1 MKDLREAT
9 AHKNWRGGVH
19 TQCTHTQG
27 RPFCIYPQ
35 DGSVTQKFV
44 IEAHALFW
52 LQIQLCSP
60 SIFVPLSLFIF

>member
-1 MKDLREAT
+1 M
-9 AHKNWRGGVH
+9 
-19 TQCTHTQG
+19 
-27 RPFCIYPQ
+27 
-35 DGSVTQKFV
+35 TQKFV